1 MISTHSKSKAVKPKH
16 IVKGTTD
23 KVDIKSLTLAEL
35 ETWFS
40 SEFGA
45 DEATALRVFKHLWQK
60 GPGTFDEMENVKGSL
75 RKRLTKPRDY
85 IPRAETGT
93 LPKDGTTN
101 TYGRFAMGTR

>member
-45 DEATALRVFKHLWQK
+45 DEATALRVFKHLSER
-60 GPGTFDEMENVKGSL
+60 GSNV
-75 RKRLTKPRDY
+75 
-85 IPRAETGT
+85 
-93 LPKDGTTN
+93 
-101 TYGRFAMGTR
+101 